1 MKYNRD
7 AEREAKKEALR
18 QAGYRDDLPQ
28 DERLAALKVADQIF
42 QEYLDE
48 CAEIEAEED
57 DFFRMSEIRNTRKE
71 TRRDAA

>member
-7 AEREAKKEALR
+7 AEREARKEALR

-28 DERLAALKVADQIF
+28 NEKIAALKLADEIF

-48 CAEIEAEED
+48 CAEIEAEEEEVY
-57 DFFRMSEIRNTRKE
+57 RMSEIKCRRN
-71 TRRDAA
+71 RDAA